1 MAWVMKKIRFLSLLI
16 LCAATVFYGCEGSEP
31 REQIDDTVKE
41 LTGEKNLGV
50 MNKVIKDINAIQN
63 KQDERLKQFDE
74 STDK

>member
-1 MAWVMKKIRFLSLLI
+1 MKKIRFLSLLI

>member
-1 MAWVMKKIRFLSLLI
+1 MAWVRKKIRFLSLLI

>member
-1 MAWVMKKIRFLSLLI
+1 MTWVIKKIRFLPLLI
-16 LCAATVFYGCEGSEP
+16 LCAATVFHGCEGSEP

-41 LTGEKNLGV
+41 LTGEKNLEV

-74 STDK
+74 STDE